1 MSVVLLAGGVGG
13 AKLAE
18 GLAAHLG
25 DTLTVVV
32 NTGDDVE
39 VTGLAV
45 WPDHDTVLYTLA
57 DLDDE
62 ERGWGLRGE
71 TWKVMDGL
79 EALTGQRPWFQLGD
93 RDLATHLWRT
103 DRLRAGWRAT
113 DIALALRERLG
124 VAPTILPMSDDPV
137 RTHVRTDDGWL
148 EFQEYFVHRHQ
159 APVVHEV
166 RFDGIEA
173 ARATPEVLAALASAS
188 VVGIAPSNPI
198 VSIGPIL
205 AVPGIRPALDA
216 ARDRGVPIVAV
227 SGIVGGVALKG
238 PADRMLVSLGHE
250 SSALGIARLLADV
263 ATDIVIDRQDAALA
277 DAVAATGLRV
287 HVLDTI
293 MGGDAGRAR
302 LGGQLL
308 DLTGAATR

>member
-1 MSVVLLAGGVGG
+1 MTIVELAGGVGG

-25 DTLTVVV
+25 ETLTVVV
-32 NTGDDVE
+32 NTADDLE
-39 VTGLAV
+39 VSGLAV
-45 WPDHDTVLYTLA
+45 WPDHDTVMYTLA
-57 DLDDE
+57 SLDDE

-79 EALTGQRPWFQLGD
+79 EAMTGVRPWFQLGD

-103 DRLRAGWRAT
+103 ERLLAGLRPTEVA
-113 DIALALRERLG
+113 AGLRERLG
-124 VAPTILPMSDDPV
+124 FGPTILPMSDGPV
-137 RTHVRTDDGWL
+137 RTQVRTDEGWL
-148 EFQEYFVHRHQ
+148 AFQEYFVHRHQ
-159 APVVHEV
+159 APEVHEV
-166 RFDGIEA
+166 RFDGIDA
-173 ARATPEVLAALASAS
+173 ARPTAEVLAALATAD
-188 VVGIAPSNPI
+188 VVVIAPSNPI

-205 AVPGIRPALDA
+205 ALPGMREALAA
-216 ARDRGVPIVAV
+216 ARGRGVPVVAV

-238 PADRMLVSLGHE
+238 PADRMLLSLGHE
-250 SSALGIARLLADV
+250 SSAVGVARLLAGV
-263 ATDIVIDRQDAALA
+263 ATDLVIDRVDAGLA

-302 LGGQLL
+302 FAAALL
-308 DLTGAATR
+308 ALPVA